1 MRSAAPRFQFFDL
14 LDARGDPAAEIRAG
28 LAADPAFVS
37 PKFFYDELGARLFE
51 AICALP
57 EYTLPADEQTIFD
70 HRIAEI
76 VATVGTGSTLVDLG
90 AGNCA
95 KAEQLFSST
104 RPAQYVAVDIA
115 ADFLRVQL
123 ERVAERNPQIE
134 IVGVAV
140 DFMHQ
145 LQLPDVP
152 LREPRVAF
160 YPGSSIGNF
169 NPEEAVEFLARVR
182 ALCPGHLI
190 LGADLEKDDAAH
202 VSAYDD
208 ALGVTAAF
216 NRNVLQVA
224 NRLAATDFEIADWS
238 HVALYNRAAGRIE
251 MHLEA
256 RRALTVRWP
265 GGERSFAAGE
275 RIHTENS
282 YKYTLPRLTAL
293 LRAAGYTTVRIYTDE
308 RDRFAVA
315 LAQ

>member
-1 MRSAAPRFQFFDL
+1 MVSAAPRYRFFDL

-28 LAADPAFVS
+28 LASDPAYIS

-57 EYTLPADEQTIFD
+57 EYKLPTDEQTIFD

-76 VATVGTGSTLVDLG
+76 AATVGTGVTLIDLG

-95 KAEQLFSST
+95 KAERLFSSI
-104 RPAQYVAVDIA
+104 RPSQYVAVDIA
-115 ADFLRVQL
+115 ADFLRAQL
-123 ERVAERNPQIE
+123 DRVAERNPQIE

-140 DFMHQ
+140 DFMHE
-145 LQLPDVP
+145 LQLPDAV
-152 LREPRVAF
+152 LRETRVAF

-169 NPEEAVEFLARVR
+169 DPDEAVAFLARVR

-190 LGADLEKDDAAH
+190 LGADLEKDDEVH
-202 VSAYDD
+202 VGAYDD

-224 NRLAATDFEIADWS
+224 NRVAATDFVIDDWR
-238 HVALYNRAAGRIE
+238 HVALYNRAASRIE

-256 RRALTVRWP
+256 RRALTVHWP
-265 GGERSFAAGE
+265 SGARSFAAGE

-282 YKYTLPRLTAL
+282 YKYTLARLTAL
-293 LRAAGYTTVRIYTDE
+293 LRAAGYSTVRIYTDPS
-308 RDRFAVA
+308 DRFAVA

>member
-1 MRSAAPRFQFFDL
+1 MDSAAPRYQFFDL
-14 LDARGDPAAEIRAG
+14 LEARGDPAAEICAG
-28 LAADPAFVS
+28 IAADPAFIS

-57 EYTLPADEQTIFD
+57 EYTLPTDEQTIFD
-70 HRIAEI
+70 RRIAEI
-76 VATVGTGSTLVDLG
+76 AATVRTGATLVDLG

-95 KAEQLFSST
+95 KAERLFSSM

-115 ADFLRVQL
+115 ADFLRAQL

-145 LQLPDVP
+145 LRLPDAV
-152 LREPRVAF
+152 LHERRVAF

-169 NPEEAVEFLARVR
+169 DLDAAVAFLTHVR

-190 LGADLEKDDAAH
+190 LGADLEKDDAGL

-216 NRNVLQVA
+216 NRNVLHVA
-224 NRLAATDFEIADWS
+224 NRIAETDFAIEDWS
-238 HVALYNRAAGRIE
+238 HVALYNRSASRIE

-265 GGERSFAAGE
+265 GGARSFAAGE

-293 LRAAGYTTVRIYTDE
+293 LRAAGYSTVRIYTDA